1 MEKERASWI
10 NGTGPR
16 CNLTEES
23 EREKKGQGP
32 GLGERE
38 EGGRDGVWAARASAP
53 AETARVSRSTS
64 ETRTQAVRQLVD
76 NDTGLE
82 ITVAVGVGV
91 VPEVHP
97 ATTVL
102 TVRRDREV
110 RVVVTADLRRILRPE
125 VERLRIVGIGKS
137 VPTDRGRERVEG
149 ERGVGRAVNNLG

>member
-1 MEKERASWI
+1 M
-10 NGTGPR
+10 
-16 CNLTEES
+16 
-23 EREKKGQGP
+23 
-32 GLGERE
+32 
-38 EGGRDGVWAARASAP
+38 
-53 AETARVSRSTS
+53 
-64 ETRTQAVRQLVD
+64 RQLVD